1 MLGFSALMAR
11 RTAGLLRRLGALGA
25 LLGLLAGVPYGLVR
39 YVGWPLP
46 DQPPAWSQVATTL
59 TSPLSD
65 TLIGNTLVC
74 LLWLAWAAFA
84 WSVLAETLAAASHAR
99 LRLPQPRALAPLQP
113 LAALLV
119 ATITSGLLAAG
130 PHTAAH
136 VVSAPGANSPG
147 VARPPVAVVVTTTP
161 VFTPSLVA
169 VRPNG
174 AVGAQVQLLALA
186 QPASVMPA
194 EAPARMV
201 TGQITLVVDGHPYP
215 VTVHKG
221 DTLSG
226 IAQEWLGDAN
236 RWPEIFALNRGRHFD
251 TVGGTFTSPH
261 LIYPD
266 WVLDLP
272 DDATPP
278 PGAAA
283 AKPPAS
289 AGTSDQ
295 TQHPGPGP
303 AGPASPAPS
312 SPATA
317 GPSANPTPS
326 SPATPPSATPP
337 STSGP
342 SATAVPGD
350 DGITGAVPT
359 PGATAPRDQHLGGSS
374 PASPEAAPESER
386 ARSARPAPPGV
397 ELPGGGWVD
406 LGLAAAIAAAAV
418 VVWIQRRRR
427 YTPRPPEPQPR
438 LDDPDLAPL
447 PPVVTRVRR
456 GIRQITEPDL
466 GDDTDAPVTARAP
479 RRPQPAPTAPVV
491 PALQAPLAAV
501 WPPAGLGLAG
511 PGAEAAGRGFLVAAL
526 ACGGPD
532 DPHARTRVVIPVAT
546 LATLL
551 GAAAVDVVDSP
562 RLTVTAGLDEALS
575 VLEAETLHRTR
586 IVYSNE
592 VADVAAVRD
601 ADPTEEPMPPILLI
615 ADAAATHE
623 RARVAAALAQ
633 GQRLDIHGVL
643 LGPWPDGNTVHVDA
657 DGATTPADDHTGRH
671 GPHPADVGRLAVLDP
686 GDAADLLRTLAEA
699 HSGQPQ
705 PPVPPVPPPLAVRPT
720 PAMATRADDR
730 GHDDEKATDAS
741 PVGAAEQHGEPA
753 ADCLGRDDTAETDPT
768 GGGKDAGEDAT
779 DTSPGEAAAEPVG
792 AGEPSE
798 TGDTETETG
807 EPDAGPLAVEAAEA
821 VEGDAGDDAGEGAEA
836 DRAGGAP
843 LARVLLLGPARIDGP
858 PCELPLRPKS
868 LELLVYLAVNDGTSS
883 QDQILEDLLPD
894 APARRA
900 PRRLNTYVYNLRC
913 NLKSAGGPGEY
924 LDHPAEHYVLRRDA
938 LDVDLWRLREAIAAA
953 KSATDPT
960 DRVAALRE
968 AVACYTAPLAA
979 GHDYEWIERY
989 REAVRQQA
997 IDAHLALAAA
1007 IADTE
1012 PAQAL
1017 TVLQAA
1023 IGHDRYAEPIYR
1035 QAMTLH
1041 AKLGQVEA
1049 IRQLRRTLTRR
1060 LDEIDVE
1067 PDDETI
1073 ALADRLV
1080 TELLRRPR
1088 RPHRGDGAAA

>member
-25 LLGLLAGVPYGLVR
+25 LAGLLAGVPYGLVR

-84 WSVLAETLAAASHAR
+84 WSVLAETLAATSHAR

-136 VVSAPGANSPG
+136 VTPAPAANSPG
-147 VARPPVAVVVTTTP
+147 VARPPAAVVVTTPP

-169 VRPNG
+169 IRPNG
-174 AVGAQVQLLALA
+174 APVKLLALA

-194 EAPARMV
+194 EAPARAAA
-201 TGQITLVVDGHPYP
+201 GQITLVVNGHPYT

-283 AKPPAS
+283 TNPPAS

-303 AGPASPAPS
+303 GGTASPAPS
-312 SPATA
+312 SSATA
-317 GPSANPTPS
+317 RPSANPTPS
-326 SPATPPSATPP
+326 SPATPPSTKAAPATA
-337 STSGP
+337 S

-350 DGITGAVPT
+350 DGITGPVPT
-359 PGATAPRDQHLGGSS
+359 PGATTPQGQHPGGSS
-374 PASPEAAPESER
+374 PAGSQSAPASER

-418 VVWIQRRRR
+418 LVWIQRRRR

-447 PPVVTRVRR
+447 PLVVARVRR
-456 GIRQITEPDL
+456 GIRQITEPELDL
-466 GDDTDAPVTARAP
+466 DDDTDAPVSAP
-479 RRPQPAPTAPVV
+479 APQQPQPAPTAPVV
-491 PALQAPLAAV
+491 PALEAPLAAV

-511 PGAEAAGRGFLVAAL
+511 PGSEAAGRGFLVAAL

-562 RLTVTAGLDEALS
+562 RLTVTAGLAEALS

-586 IVYSNE
+586 IVYSHE

-601 ADPTEEPMPPILLI
+601 ADPAEEPMPPILLI
-615 ADAAATHE
+615 ADAAASHE

-643 LGPWPDGNTVHVDA
+643 LGTWPDGNTVHVA
-657 DGATTPADDHTGRH
+657 DDGTTTPADDHTGRH

-686 GDAADLLRTLAEA
+686 PDAADLLRTLAEA

-705 PPVPPVPPPLAVRPT
+705 PPAPPVPPQA
-720 PAMATRADDR
+720 PAATRAADR
-730 GHDDEKATDAS
+730 ATNDEKATDAC
-741 PVGAAEQHGEPA
+741 PGGADEQRGEPA
-753 ADCLGRDDTAETDPT
+753 ADRLWL
-768 GGGKDAGEDAT
+768 EDAAERELAE
-779 DTSPGEAAAEPVG
+779 DRNDSGEAAADISTAEG
-792 AGEPSE
+792 AATPAGADEPSE
-798 TGDTETETG
+798 TQDADAETDDADADTLG
-807 EPDAGPLAVEAAEA
+807 AEAA
-821 VEGDAGDDAGEGAEA
+821 DGDDAVPGGQANPS
-836 DRAGGAP
+836 GGAA

-868 LELLVYLAVNDGTSS
+868 LELLVYLAVNDGTASH
-883 QDQILEDLLPD
+883 DQILEDLLPD

-924 LDHPAEHYVLRRDA
+924 LDHPAEDYVLRRDA
-938 LDVDLWRLREAIAAA
+938 LDIDLWRLREAIAAA
-953 KSATDPT
+953 KSAIDPGA
-960 DRVAALRE
+960 RVAALRE

-1035 QAMTLH
+1035 RAMTLH

-1060 LDEIDVE
+1060 LDEIDAE